1 MKGYEQVRSKL
12 QKLPEALAQAGK
24 DGLHEVGQKIFD
36 QAKATVPID
45 TGTLKGSGRMDES
58 GSNTKIK
65 ITIGFYTD
73 YAAYVHEIMYYKHPH
88 GKAKYLE
95 DPFNSVIS
103 NIESIIA
110 SKMKGVL

>member
-1 MKGYEQVRSKL
+1 MRGYEQVRSKL
-12 QKLPEALAQAGK
+12 QRLPDSLAQAGK

-36 QAKATVPID
+36 QARDTVPVD

-58 GSNTKIK
+58 GSGNKVK

-73 YAAYVHEIMYYKHPH
+73 YAVYVHEIMYYQHPH

-95 DPFNSVIS
+95 DPFNSNIA
-103 NIESIIA
+103 NIESVIA
-110 SKMKGVL
+110 SKMKGAL